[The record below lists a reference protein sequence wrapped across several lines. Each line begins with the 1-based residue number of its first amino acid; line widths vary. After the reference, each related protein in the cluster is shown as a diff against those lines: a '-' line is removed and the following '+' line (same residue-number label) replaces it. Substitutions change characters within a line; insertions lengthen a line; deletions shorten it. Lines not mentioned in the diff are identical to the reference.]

1 MKRRREI
8 LLLLDQVQQVPKVLN
23 YGGKYLTLSLVQGVK
38 DLPMQPFGCN
48 LCVVGGKNW
57 PRVGSSVFLEP
68 AVGTELGQLGLWIP
82 LGVFIPRNERTRLLH
97 QTYDEY
103 SVTRM

>member
-23 YGGKYLTLSLVQGVK
+23 YGDKYLTLSLVQGVK

-48 LCVVGGKNW
+48 LCVVGGQNW
-57 PRVGSSVFLEP
+57 PRVGSSVF
-68 AVGTELGQLGLWIP
+68 
-82 LGVFIPRNERTRLLH
+82 
-97 QTYDEY
+97 
-103 SVTRM
+103 S

>member
-1 MKRRREI
+1 
-8 LLLLDQVQQVPKVLN
+8 
-23 YGGKYLTLSLVQGVK
+23 
-38 DLPMQPFGCN
+38 MQPFGCN

-57 PRVGSSVFLEP
+57 PRIGSSVFLES
-68 AVGTELGQLGLWIP
+68 AVGTELGQLGLWIA
-82 LGVFIPRNERTRLLH
+82 LGVFIPRKERTRLLHLLH